1 MEFSKDLLFNESISI
16 KQKNKGYRFSVDP
29 IILAGIINVPED
41 AKVADF
47 GTGCG
52 IIPIVLCKKFH
63 KINVVGIEI
72 QKDLAHIATQNI
84 KDNGFRD
91 RVKIENIDISDISDI
106 SQRGVYDF
114 IVSNP
119 PYIKQGSGRLNSVE
133 EVLIA
138 RHEIKI
144 TIKNLLSVASK
155 ALKNKG
161 RIAIIFP
168 ANRLS
173 ELINEFKN
181 SNIAPKN
188 LTIIYSKPGK
198 NAELVLLEGVK
209 NGGDE
214 LKIDRPFYI
223 NNEKGEYSGAMQ
235 SIFNM

>member
-1 MEFSKDLLFNESISI
+1 MEYSKDLLFNESISI

-29 IILAGIINVPED
+29 IILAGIIHVPED

-52 IIPIVLCKKFH
+52 IIPIVLCKRFH
-63 KINVVGIEI
+63 KINVVGVEI

-91 RVKIENIDISDISDI
+91 RVKIENIDINEI

-119 PYIKQGSGRLNSVE
+119 PYIRQGSGRLNPVE

-144 TIKNLLSVASK
+144 TITNFLSVASK

-214 LKIDRPFYI
+214 LKIYRPFYI
-223 NNEKGEYSGAMQ
+223 NNEKGEYSDAMQ
-235 SIFNM
+235 RIFDI